1 MASAIRILGCLIAVL
16 ALAAIGA
23 APAEGEEHVSLA
35 YGSEI
40 PTCPDRVLD
49 VQAPRTPWYVRTDA
63 VVLTRDANRDV
74 DIASFNAFPDVRGD
88 VILSTR
94 DVDFP
99 FQLGPRILIGRT
111 INECYQVEG
120 SYFDLA
126 QSDDSA
132 AVGDLPSR
140 LSSPFT
146 GFGDPAHPGYFALHN
161 IFDFNYFASVR
172 ITSYLRNAEINL
184 RRALPMPPG
193 RAAASF
199 LIGMRYMGISEGF
212 EYLTKSV
219 DTTNFIRVDT
229 GNELLGAQIGAMME
243 FYKEDCWWI
252 NFEAKGAI
260 CQNSANQHTT
270 LTQAFAGGARVD
282 FPNAVSKNGTA
293 FVGDLALT
301 VLYRWGEHLA
311 ARFGYQAIWVD
322 RLALAADNFSTDYGI
337 LIAGPAQLRRDAT
350 VVYHGPFA
358 GLELAW

>member
-1 MASAIRILGCLIAVL
+1 MPSAIRSLGCLTAML

-23 APAEGEEHVSLA
+23 IPAQGEEHPSLS
-35 YGSEI
+35 YGTPI
-40 PTCPDRVLD
+40 PNCPDRIID
-49 VQAPRTPWYVRTDA
+49 VQPPRMPWYVRADA
-63 VVLTRDANRDV
+63 VVFTRDANGDV
-74 DIASFNAFPDVRGD
+74 DIASLEIPGNV
-88 VILSTR
+88 VLSTR
-94 DVDFP
+94 RLDFP

-126 QSDDSA
+126 QWDDA
-132 AVGDLPSR
+132 AVVRNSDGLLFSPFVDFGGLPS
-140 LSSPFT
+140 T
-146 GFGDPAHPGYFALHN
+146 D
-161 IFDFNYFASVR
+161 FDDNNLISIR
-172 ITSYLRNAEINL
+172 STSYLRNAEINL

-212 EYLTKSV
+212 EYLSESAAA
-219 DTTNFIRVDT
+219 TNFVRVDT
-229 GNELLGAQIGAMME
+229 GNELFGAQIGALME

-252 NFEAKGAI
+252 NFEIKGAI

-270 LTQAFAGGARVD
+270 FTHTLAGQASQDFAG
-282 FPNAVSKNGTA
+282 AVSKNGTA

-301 VLYRWGEHLA
+301 VLYRCGEHLA

-322 RLALAADNFSTDYGI
+322 RLALAADNFSTDVGI
-337 LIAGPAQLRRDAT
+337 LIDGPAQLRRDAT

>member
-1 MASAIRILGCLIAVL
+1 M
-16 ALAAIGA
+16 
-23 APAEGEEHVSLA
+23 SLA

-74 DIASFNAFPDVRGD
+74 DIASLDVPGN
-88 VILSTR
+88 VVLSTR
-94 DVDFP
+94 DLDFP

-120 SYFDLA
+120 SYLDLA
-126 QSDDSA
+126 QWDDAA
-132 AVGDLPSR
+132 AVRDSEGQLF
-140 LSSPFT
+140 SPFVD
-146 GFGDPAHPGYFALHN
+146 FGGLPDS
-161 IFDFNYFASVR
+161 DFNNNNLISIR
-172 ITSYLRNAEINL
+172 STSFLRSAELNL
-184 RRALPMPPG
+184 RQTLPMPPG
-193 RAAASF
+193 RMTASF
-199 LIGMRYMGISEGF
+199 LVGMRYMGIGEGF
-212 EYLTKSV
+212 EYLSESAAA
-219 DTTNFIRVDT
+219 TNFVRVDT
-229 GNELLGAQIGAMME
+229 GNELFGAQIGALLE

-270 LTQAFAGGARVD
+270 FTQVLGGQPIPDVAGEVA
-282 FPNAVSKNGTA
+282 KNGTA

-301 VLYRWGEHLA
+301 VLYRCGEHLA

-322 RLALAADNFSTDYGI
+322 RLALAADNFSTDVGI
-337 LIAGPAQLRRDAT
+337 LIQGPAQLRRDAT